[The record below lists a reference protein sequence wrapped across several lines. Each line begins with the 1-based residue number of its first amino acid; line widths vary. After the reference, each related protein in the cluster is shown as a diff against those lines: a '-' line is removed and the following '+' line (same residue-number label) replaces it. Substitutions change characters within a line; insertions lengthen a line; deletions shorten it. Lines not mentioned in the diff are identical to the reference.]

1 MKEKI
6 LAMLRNSDKSIS
18 GQELCNHFGVSRTA
32 VWKAINQLKE
42 DGYEIEAVQNRG
54 YRLISCPEVLSYAEI
69 ASRLQTKWAGR
80 NLYYYDETG
89 STNTDVKRLAEE
101 GAPHGTLVVADKQ
114 TAGRGRKGRSW
125 QSPAGTTICMS
136 LLLRPEFAP
145 DRASGLTLVM
155 ALSVAKALEEVCGE
169 KFGIKWPNDIVLNS
183 KKVCGILTEMSA
195 EMDYIHYVVIGAG
208 INVNLMYF
216 PEEIKETATSILK
229 ETGQI
234 VSRSEIVERVLHYFE
249 QYYEC
254 YLKTLDLSGLREEY
268 NAILVNRDAQVRVLD
283 PKGEYTGTARG
294 ITDTGEL
301 IVEKEDKTVTEVYA
315 GEVSVRGLYGYAE

>member
-1 MKEKI
+1 
-6 LAMLRNSDKSIS
+6 MLRNSDQSIS

-54 YRLISCPEVLSYAEI
+54 YRLISCPEILSKVEI

-80 NLYYYDETG
+80 TLYYYDETG

-101 GAPHGTLVVADKQ
+101 GAPHGTLVVADLQ
-114 TAGRGRKGRSW
+114 TAGRGRKGRNW
-125 QSPAGTTICMS
+125 ESPAGTTISMS

-145 DRASGLTLVM
+145 DHASGLTLVM
-155 ALSVAKALEEVCGE
+155 ALAVAKALAEVCE
-169 KFGIKWPNDIVLNS
+169 TEFKIKWPNDIVLNN

-195 EMDYIHYVVIGAG
+195 ELDYIHYVVIGIG
-208 INVNLMYF
+208 INVNLMQF
-216 PEEIKETATSILK
+216 PDDIKDMATSVLK

-234 VSRSEIVERVLHYFE
+234 VSRSEIVERVLYYFE
-249 QYYEC
+249 KYYET
-254 YLKTLDLSGLREEY
+254 YLKTLDLSGLSEEY
-268 NAILVNRDAQVRVLD
+268 NAILVNRDRMVRVLD
-283 PKGEYTGTARG
+283 PKGQYQGTARG
-294 ITDTGEL
+294 ITSDGEL
-301 IVEKEDKTVTEVYA
+301 IVEKEDGSTVQVYA